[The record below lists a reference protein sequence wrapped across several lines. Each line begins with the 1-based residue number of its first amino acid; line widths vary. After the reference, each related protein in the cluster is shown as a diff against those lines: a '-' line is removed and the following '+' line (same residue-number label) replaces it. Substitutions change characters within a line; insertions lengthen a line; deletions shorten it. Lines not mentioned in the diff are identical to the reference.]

1 MLQMSLNIP
10 GTIYL
15 YLSHGQMIK
24 TSEKLLLQNICLQN
38 FVDMSRVFL
47 ILSVLLHL
55 PKYVP
60 LG

>member
-1 MLQMSLNIP
+1 MLQMSLNVP

-24 TSEKLLLQNICLQN
+24 TSEKLLLQNLCLQN

>member
-1 MLQMSLNIP
+1 MLQMSLNLP

-24 TSEKLLLQNICLQN
+24 TSEKLLLQNLCLQN

>member
-24 TSEKLLLQNICLQN
+24 TSEKLLLQNLCLQN

-55 PKYVP
+55 PKYFP

>member
-24 TSEKLLLQNICLQN
+24 TSEKLLLQNLCLQN

>member
-15 YLSHGQMIK
+15 YLTHGQMIK
-24 TSEKLLLQNICLQN
+24 TSEKLLLQNLCLQN
-38 FVDMSRVFL
+38 FVDISRVFL

>member
-1 MLQMSLNIP
+1 MFQMSLNIP

-24 TSEKLLLQNICLQN
+24 TSEKLLLQNLCLQN

>member
-24 TSEKLLLQNICLQN
+24 TSEKLLLQNLCLRN

>member
-10 GTIYL
+10 GSIYL

-24 TSEKLLLQNICLQN
+24 TSEKLLLQNLCLQN
-38 FVDMSRVFL
+38 FVDISRVFL

>member
-15 YLSHGQMIK
+15 YLSHDQMIK
-24 TSEKLLLQNICLQN
+24 TSEKLLLQNLCLQN
-38 FVDMSRVFL
+38 FVDISRVFL

>member
-24 TSEKLLLQNICLQN
+24 TSEKLLLQNLCLQN
-38 FVDMSRVFL
+38 FVDISRVFL

>member
-1 MLQMSLNIP
+1 MSLNIP

-24 TSEKLLLQNICLQN
+24 TSEKLLLQNLCLQN

>member
-24 TSEKLLLQNICLQN
+24 TSEKLLLQNLCLQK

>member
-24 TSEKLLLQNICLQN
+24 TSEKLLLQNLCLQN

-47 ILSVLLHL
+47 ILSVLLH
-55 PKYVP
+55 
-60 LG
+60 

>member
-24 TSEKLLLQNICLQN
+24 TSEKLLLQNLCLQN
-38 FVDMSRVFL
+38 FVVMSRVFL

>member
-10 GTIYL
+10 GTIYI

-24 TSEKLLLQNICLQN
+24 TSEKLLLQNLCLQN

>member
-1 MLQMSLNIP
+1 MLRMSLNIP

-15 YLSHGQMIK
+15 YLNHGQMIK
-24 TSEKLLLQNICLQN
+24 TSEKLLLQNLCLQN
-38 FVDMSRVFL
+38 FVDMNRVFL

>member
-24 TSEKLLLQNICLQN
+24 TSEKLLLQNLCLQN
-38 FVDMSRVFL
+38 FVDMRRVFL

>member
-24 TSEKLLLQNICLQN
+24 TSEKLLLQNLCLQN
-38 FVDMSRVFL
+38 FVDTSRVFL

>member
-24 TSEKLLLQNICLQN
+24 TSEKLLLQNLCLQN
-38 FVDMSRVFL
+38 FVDMSRDFL